1 MSMRRTVDLNLSTPG
16 YGAQGFEDGPGARSQ
31 QQARPDAQARQ
42 RFEQAMADPAGAG
55 PQAAGSATPRPFALF
70 GSLAAPLPAPP
81 AGPGLGEPMVEGI
94 ERLMVGDGRSGNRQ
108 VRMELKD
115 ELLPGVS
122 VVLQELEGRL
132 QVDFICRNE
141 DSRQRLNAA
150 AQANART
157 LAERLRRPVLVRV
170 QTDDEEDPCLQE
182 ALAQP

>member
-1 MSMRRTVDLNLSTPG
+1 MSTRRTVDLNLSTPG
-16 YGAQGFEDGPGARSQ
+16 YGAQGFEDTLGERSQ
-31 QQARPDAQARQ
+31 RQSPPDAQARQ
-42 RFEQAMADPAGAG
+42 RFEQAMAAPAD
-55 PQAAGSATPRPFALF
+55 PQAAELAIPQPFALF
-70 GSLAAPLPAPP
+70 GSLAASLPAPP
-81 AGPGLGEPMVEGI
+81 ADPGLGEPMVEGI

-132 QVDFICRNE
+132 QVDFICSNE

-150 AQANART
+150 AQANAST

-170 QTDDEEDPCLQE
+170 QTDDEDDPCLQE
-182 ALAQP
+182 ALAHP